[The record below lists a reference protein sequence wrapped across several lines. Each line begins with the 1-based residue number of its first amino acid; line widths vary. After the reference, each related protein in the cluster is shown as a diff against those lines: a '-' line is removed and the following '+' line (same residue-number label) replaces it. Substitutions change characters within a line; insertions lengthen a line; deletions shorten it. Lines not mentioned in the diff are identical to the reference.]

1 MAMEAA
7 ANPRSERHL
16 VLAVAGDSGQPSPA
30 ALEQLSRSEVRHL
43 LPLPPS
49 QLPQLEGVVEH
60 RI

>member
-1 MAMEAA
+1 MEAA
-7 ANPRSERHL
+7 VNPRLERL
-16 VLAVAGDSGQPSPA
+16 LALAVAGDSGQAIPA
-30 ALEQLSRSEVRHL
+30 ALEQLSRSEVRLL